1 MTDIATPVL
10 ASSGA
15 LASGDV
21 APREANLAGGEVKAS
36 RVDAHVADGA
46 TGAAGAVASDA
57 LPPTNAE
64 ADMDSSDDEFD
75 HDSFAKMTGRASMEG
90 TPAVGEIPPRV
101 ETGLAGLAAG
111 AAVTAAAAAAV
122 DGVDDDDSAF
132 AMVPGGR
139 TPRRR
144 ALRSASEITQEELSS
159 CFHLPS
165 EAACRK
171 LGIGLTVLK
180 RQCRKFGIKRW
191 PFRKM
196 KSLDRLITNVQAGIS
211 PGDQNR
217 SLVKSVEELE
227 EQKRRMEECQELDLD
242 EDTKRLQQAFSKANH
257 KARRM
262 AQMPEAN
269 GLNGLLALSGEKLNT
284 SVPSSIPGAASAP
297 SNSVDTVLNV
307 ARAQVELLK
316 GVAGVAASVG
326 NPGAAANAAAAAA
339 AAIAS
344 GSKPSVPAPRPSGQQ
359 LSSFGQL
366 GQGHLSA
373 AAFEE
378 ALKKVGADK
387 LLAGEGKLAAV
398 EEALKEVVSA
408 SRRTAN
414 PSALRGKG
422 SESEIKPADARAV
435 VAGRWSPARPAR
447 RPWEGQ
453 TQSPPRVE
461 AGGDVG
467 AETLDELLSRKRSA
481 GRAASGSES
490 ESESEEVEEPPAE
503 EAKGRF
509 GRARKPNPKYRPEKP
524 EKKKKRR
531 VSKADAKT
539 DADAEGEG
547 KGKGEGEGEDDGEGS
562 DPLASLAAA
571 ALATGLKRGRGRPP
585 GSTKAAAAEKA
596 AAQRAAAE
604 KEAAA
609 AAAAAA
615 APSVVPA
622 EHPAFALAQGNAMR
636 HRTTGPPVADER
648 QPIDRSTITLL
659 VTEHADRL
667 RDLMLEVVDRGEGS
681 AASIASQRQAISDAI
696 GAESL
701 KLRDMLNTLLLPSS
715 R

>member
-1 MTDIATPVL
+1 MSVMTDVATPVL
-10 ASSGA
+10 VSSGA

-36 RVDAHVADGA
+36 REDAHVVDGVN
-46 TGAAGAVASDA
+46 GAAGAVASDA
-57 LPPTNAE
+57 LPPRNSEEDA
-64 ADMDSSDDEFD
+64 DSSDDEFD
-75 HDSFAKMTGRASMEG
+75 HNPFAKMTGRSSRESD
-90 TPAVGEIPPRV
+90 TAVGEIPPRV
-101 ETGLAGLAAG
+101 ETGLAGSAAG
-111 AAVTAAAAAAV
+111 AAV

-144 ALRSASEITQEELSS
+144 ALRPASEITQEELSS

-217 SLVKSVEELE
+217 ALVKSVEELE
-227 EQKRRMEECQELDLD
+227 EQKRRMEECQNLDLD

-269 GLNGLLALSGEKLNT
+269 GLNGLLALSGKDPNSVGPKST
-284 SVPSSIPGAASAP
+284 SGSASPP
-297 SNSVDTVLNV
+297 SNSVDTALNA

-316 GVAGVAASVG
+316 GVAGVAESVG
-326 NPGAAANAAAAAA
+326 NPGGTASAVAAAA
-339 AAIAS
+339 AAIGSGAAGSSIVS
-344 GSKPSVPAPRPSGQQ
+344 GSKPSALAARPSGQQ

-387 LLAGEGKLAAV
+387 LLAGEGKLAVV
-398 EEALKEVVSA
+398 EEALKEVMRA
-408 SRRTAN
+408 TKPIPN
-414 PSALRGKG
+414 PAAPKEL
-422 SESEIKPADARAV
+422 EMKPADAAAV

-447 RPWEGQ
+447 RPWEA
-453 TQSPPRVE
+453 QSPPRVE
-461 AGGDVG
+461 AGRDVG
-467 AETLDELLSRKRSA
+467 AEMLDELLSRKQSA
-481 GRAASGSES
+481 KRTASES
-490 ESESEEVEEPPAE
+490 ESESESEASEEPPAE

-509 GRARKPNPKYRPEKP
+509 GRARRPNLKYQQEEP

-539 DADAEGEG
+539 DAKVEG
-547 KGKGEGEGEDDGEGS
+547 KDDGEGS
-562 DPLASLAAA
+562 DPLASLADA

-585 GSTKAAAAEKA
+585 GSTKAAAEKKKKEEAAAAEKA
-596 AAQRAAAE
+596 AHAAREAAEKAAERAVAE

-609 AAAAAA
+609 AA
-615 APSVVPA
+615 PSAVPA
-622 EHPAFALAQGNAMR
+622 QRSAFTPAQR
-636 HRTTGPPVADER
+636 DVAGGCP
-648 QPIDRSTITLL
+648 PIDRSTITLL
-659 VTEHADRL
+659 VAEHADRL
-667 RDLMLEVVDRGEGS
+667 REHMLEVVGRGDGS
-681 AASIASQRQAISDAI
+681 TTSVASQRQAVSDVI
-696 GAESL
+696 GVESL
-701 KLRDMLNTLLLPSS
+701 KLRDILNALLLSS
-715 R
+715 PR

>member
-1 MTDIATPVL
+1 MSVMTDVATPVL
-10 ASSGA
+10 VSSGA

-36 RVDAHVADGA
+36 REDAHVVDGVN
-46 TGAAGAVASDA
+46 GAAGAVASDA
-57 LPPTNAE
+57 LPPRNSEEDA
-64 ADMDSSDDEFD
+64 DSSDDEFD
-75 HDSFAKMTGRASMEG
+75 HNSFAKMTGRSSRESD
-90 TPAVGEIPPRV
+90 TAVGEIPPRV
-101 ETGLAGLAAG
+101 ETGLAGSAAG
-111 AAVTAAAAAAV
+111 AAV

-144 ALRSASEITQEELSS
+144 ALRPASEITQEELSS

-217 SLVKSVEELE
+217 ALVKSVEELE
-227 EQKRRMEECQELDLD
+227 EQKRRMEECQNLDLD

-269 GLNGLLALSGEKLNT
+269 GLNGLLALSGKDPNSVGPKST
-284 SVPSSIPGAASAP
+284 SGSASPPSI
-297 SNSVDTVLNV
+297 SVDTALNA

-316 GVAGVAASVG
+316 GVPGVAESVG
-326 NPGAAANAAAAAA
+326 NPGGTASAVAAAA
-339 AAIAS
+339 AAIGSGAAGSSIVS
-344 GSKPSVPAPRPSGQQ
+344 GSKPSAFAARPSGQQ

-387 LLAGEGKLAAV
+387 LLAGEGKLAVV
-398 EEALKEVVSA
+398 EEALKEVMRA
-408 SRRTAN
+408 TKPIPN
-414 PSALRGKG
+414 PAVPKEL
-422 SESEIKPADARAV
+422 EMKPADAAAV

-447 RPWEGQ
+447 RPWEA
-453 TQSPPRVE
+453 QSPPRVE
-461 AGGDVG
+461 AGRDVG
-467 AETLDELLSRKRSA
+467 AEMLDELLSRKQSA
-481 GRAASGSES
+481 KRTASES
-490 ESESEEVEEPPAE
+490 ESESESEASEEPPAE

-509 GRARKPNPKYRPEKP
+509 GRARRPNLKYQQEEP

-539 DADAEGEG
+539 DAKVEG
-547 KGKGEGEGEDDGEGS
+547 KDDGEGS
-562 DPLASLAAA
+562 DPLASLADA

-585 GSTKAAAAEKA
+585 GSTKAAAEKKKKEEAAAAEKA
-596 AAQRAAAE
+596 AHAAREAAEKAAERAVAE

-609 AAAAAA
+609 AA
-615 APSVVPA
+615 PSAVPA
-622 EHPAFALAQGNAMR
+622 QRSAFTPAQR
-636 HRTTGPPVADER
+636 DVAGGCP
-648 QPIDRSTITLL
+648 PIDRSTITLL
-659 VTEHADRL
+659 VAEHADRL
-667 RDLMLEVVDRGEGS
+667 REHMLEVVGRGDGS
-681 AASIASQRQAISDAI
+681 TTSVASQRQAVSDVI
-696 GAESL
+696 GVESL
-701 KLRDMLNTLLLPSS
+701 KLRDILNALLLSS
-715 R
+715 PR